1 MFVESLIFVRAPQQ
15 SLLMVFG
22 SSAVRPSIESLAFIA
37 QAFHADFK
45 RRISVFA
52 FKLPA
57 WSGF

>member
-1 MFVESLIFVRAPQQ
+1 MFVKSLIFVRAPQQ
-15 SLLMVFG
+15 SWLMVFG
-22 SSAVRPSIESLAFIA
+22 SSVVRPSTESLAFIA

>member
-1 MFVESLIFVRAPQQ
+1 MIFVRAPQQ
-15 SLLMVFG
+15 SWLMVFG
-22 SSAVRPSIESLAFIA
+22 SSAVRPSTESLAFIA